1 MVASLLG
8 RRAISSRN
16 KTQIGRHADV
26 TFWLRPRRRPVNS
39 RSLRLPLDPQA
50 EALGLPVSEVLTAA
64 YEKVVTLPHW
74 DVILVEHPALLD
86 VAGAGWGRYLGTRR
100 EEQNGCD
107 ESGARHRAPCLRHA
121 EDGTQTPVQVEAQ
134 GSAQLE
140 GRFPSA
146 ALAKLPRRNKRSA
159 TRPPAP

>member
-1 MVASLLG
+1 MGARHLLKKQNADWKA
-8 RRAISSRN
+8 RRCHLLAPP
-16 KTQIGRHADV
+16 G
-26 TFWLRPRRRPVNS
+26 RRPVDS